1 MYGHFN
7 SARLSTTISRLRFGL
22 MAMRCAITGQLPL
35 AHQGSG
41 MPFIQ
46 APDQRNRYG
55 YPVMHGLAA

>member
-1 MYGHFN
+1 
-7 SARLSTTISRLRFGL
+7 

-55 YPVMHGLAA
+55 YPVTPRLQTYDGLAA